1 MWKNAAIRG
10 GLEVETVSVMPVS
23 LVSSLKGVSKAEKYS
38 ESLCIMM
45 LKGTLDTAVGIDW
58 EKTMDKDTT
67 WEMEDY
73 RKMAS
78 MAQFM
83 VGAAGGLL
91 VGTLHEELLQQK
103 QSGQ

>member
-1 MWKNAAIRG
+1 MHND
-10 GLEVETVSVMPVS
+10 
-23 LVSSLKGVSKAEKYS
+23 
-38 ESLCIMM
+38 
-45 LKGTLDTAVGIDW
+45 KGTLDTAVGIDW

-91 VGTLHEELLQQK
+91 VGTLHEELLQQNK
-103 QSGQ
+103 VANEEWDFLKLLNRKLEAAALAKARILNCKKTC